1 MDLISSLLSALLFVA
16 FVPGV
21 LVRLPPKASHGTV
34 VLVHAVLF
42 AVTVSL
48 VMQYYWQNIRGLI
61 EGMGNY
67 GVTCPNGYIL
77 TPDENCVPAGHATQ
91 TPMA

>member
-1 MDLISSLLSALLFVA
+1 MDLVSSVLSALLFVA

-21 LVRLPPKASHGTV
+21 IGRVPAKASHGTV

-42 AVTVSL
+42 AITVSL
-48 VMQYYWQNIRGLI
+48 VMQYYWQNVRGFI

-77 TPDENCVPAGHATQ
+77 TPDEDCVPAGHATRP
-91 TPMA
+91 PMA

>member
-1 MDLISSLLSALLFVA
+1 MDLISSVLSAILFVA

-21 LVRLPPKASHGTV
+21 LFRFPEKSSHSTV
-34 VLVHAVLF
+34 VIAHAVLF

-48 VMQYYWQNIRGLI
+48 VMQYYWQNIRGFI

-67 GVTCPNGYIL
+67 GTTCPNGYVL
-77 TPDENCVPAGHATQ
+77 TPDEDCVPAGHATRAP
-91 TPMA
+91 TA

>member
-21 LVRLPPKASHGTV
+21 LIRLPQKASHGTV

-42 AVTVSL
+42 AITVSL
-48 VMQYYWQNIRGLI
+48 VMQYYWQNVRGFI
-61 EGMGNY
+61 EGMGNH
-67 GVTCPNGYIL
+67 GPTCPNGYIL
-77 TPDENCVPAGHATQ
+77 TPDEKCVPAGHATGV
-91 TPMA
+91 PMA